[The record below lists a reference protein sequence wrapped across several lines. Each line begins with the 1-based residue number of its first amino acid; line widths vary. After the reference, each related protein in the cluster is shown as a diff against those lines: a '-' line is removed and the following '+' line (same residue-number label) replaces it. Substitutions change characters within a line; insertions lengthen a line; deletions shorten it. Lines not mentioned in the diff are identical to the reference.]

1 MSPAQILHRFVLLF
15 YLWFCHSV
23 PPPADRSLSGL
34 VCGMNHASE
43 MEKAWRPGPISVDEL
58 GPSSKG
64 DINVHAKD
72 FAVGPRLEGGCESC
86 SVSGLWDQGPACPM
100 SVQVKTPTPVSKS
113 LLLLWGPVVLP
124 SFRSLHRPPQIS
136 TLEKFPCW

>member
-1 MSPAQILHRFVLLF
+1 
-15 YLWFCHSV
+15 
-23 PPPADRSLSGL
+23 
-34 VCGMNHASE
+34 MNHASE
-43 MEKAWRPGPISVDEL
+43 MEKAWRPGPIFVDEL

-100 SVQVKTPTPVSKS
+100 SAKVKKPNTSEQKPASPLGSCGPPISQVSMQTSPDLHTGEVPLLAEDLEGCIPNPARACLDPMEAQCS
-113 LLLLWGPVVLP
+113 LV
-124 SFRSLHRPPQIS
+124 
-136 TLEKFPCW
+136 